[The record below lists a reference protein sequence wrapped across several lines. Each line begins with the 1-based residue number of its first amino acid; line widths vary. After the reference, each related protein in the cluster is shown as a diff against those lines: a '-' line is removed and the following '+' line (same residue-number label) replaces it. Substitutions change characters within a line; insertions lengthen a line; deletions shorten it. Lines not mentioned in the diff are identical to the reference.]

1 MSSSQQKPWSDNPNA
16 PKIPYV
22 LYSEEKASFAGTSI
36 GSILYGTCATPSPTP
51 PPIHACF
58 AGSVLLGVVVVLFLQ
73 CMTAMFHPV
82 HRRGQGIKWG
92 LALYTAVIFS
102 SVTALT
108 GIQLYIQSVSYIDNH
123 EFPGI
128 GSRVPPGP
136 LGYRSFI
143 CTGVLGIIP
152 NVMFNLNN
160 WLASGLLVS
169 SLFDVTLARQVF
181 DA

>member
-1 MSSSQQKPWSDNPNA
+1 
-16 PKIPYV
+16 
-22 LYSEEKASFAGTSI
+22 
-36 GSILYGTCATPSPTP
+36 
-51 PPIHACF
+51 
-58 AGSVLLGVVVVLFLQ
+58 
-73 CMTAMFHPV
+73 MTAMFHPV
-82 HRRGQGIKWG
+82 HRRGQDIKWG
-92 LALYTAVIFS
+92 LAFYTTVMFS

-108 GIQLYIQSVSYIDNH
+108 GIRLYIQSVSYIDNR

-136 LGYRSFI
+136 LGYRSLI

-181 DA
+181 DV